1 MRTPHSLDE
10 VVRNGLCIGC
20 GLCESMAGPDVLR
33 LDMTAN
39 GAERPVQLSPLDGD
53 LEARILEVCPGVKV
67 QAPAPRPGAR
77 FDTMWGNALRL
88 VEAHA
93 TDAEVRHKGTSGGVL
108 SALCLYLLETNEVD
122 FILHVAASRTEP
134 VRSTQH
140 VSFDRAQILEGAR
153 ARYGPA
159 APLRSF
165 TQLLDD
171 GRPFA
176 LVGKPCDIA
185 AVRNLARVDPR
196 VDRLVRYMLTM
207 VCGGASE
214 LGISTDY
221 LRECGLSESDVAV
234 FRYRGYGNPGLTHV
248 ETRDGRVF
256 ETTYRAF
263 WGGGESTWRL
273 QFRCKICPDAIGEQA
288 DIVALDC
295 WPGAEP
301 AGEDEGFNAM
311 IARTDAGGR
320 LLAAAEA
327 AGALNVLHDVSFRDL
342 DTFQPHQVERRRAA
356 LARGLAYSVA
366 TGLRPRFRGHRLFRA
381 AASAGLRANVA
392 NFCGTW
398 QRVRA
403 KRHREPAPSERA
415 T

>member
-1 MRTPHSLDE
+1 
-10 VVRNGLCIGC
+10 
-20 GLCESMAGPDVLR
+20 MAGPGVLQ
-33 LDMTAN
+33 LEMTPS
-39 GAERPVQLSPLDGD
+39 GAERPVQLSALDGD
-53 LEARILEVCPGVKV
+53 LEARILDACPGVRV
-67 QAPAPRPGAR
+67 QAPGPLAGAR
-77 FDTMWGNALRL
+77 FDTMWGNAVRL
-88 VEAHA
+88 VKAHA
-93 TDAEVRHKGTSGGVL
+93 NDPEVRHKGTSGGVL
-108 SALCLYLLETNEVD
+108 SALCLHLLETSEVD

-140 VSFDRAQILEGAR
+140 LSFDRAQILEGAR

-185 AVRNLARVDPR
+185 AARNLARVDAR
-196 VDRLVRYMLTM
+196 VERLVPYMLTM

-248 ETRDGRVF
+248 ETHDGRVF
-256 ETTYRAF
+256 EKTYQAF

-301 AGEDEGFNAM
+301 TGEDEGFNAM
-311 IARTDAGGR
+311 IARTEAGAR

-327 AGALNVLHDVSFRDL
+327 AGALNVLHDVDFRDL

-366 TGLRPRFRGHRLFRA
+366 TGVRPAFRGHRLVRA
-381 AASAGLRANVA
+381 AAAAGLRANIA
-392 NFCGTW
+392 NFRGTW

-403 KRHREPAPSERA
+403 KRHREQAPSERL